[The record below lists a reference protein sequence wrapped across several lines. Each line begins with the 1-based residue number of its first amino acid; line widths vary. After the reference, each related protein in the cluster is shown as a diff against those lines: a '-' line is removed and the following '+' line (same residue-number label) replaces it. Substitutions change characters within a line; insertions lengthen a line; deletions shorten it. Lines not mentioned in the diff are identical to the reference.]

1 MGQLHSDTQDPHSRL
16 CAAGSDTLRAPQG
29 EAGQIRGCVALGRG
43 QQACTSGHGGRPGSL
58 VGLASGG
65 PRSTDAL
72 AELRSVTHRVRCE
85 EGARLAMPAWPGE
98 EHSAAPATLHHG
110 ACPSAPSASL
120 MPAYLA

>member
-1 MGQLHSDTQDPHSRL
+1 MGQLHPDTQDPHSQL
-16 CAAGSDTLRAPQG
+16 CAAGSDTLRAPQR
-29 EAGQIRGCVALGRG
+29 EAGQIGGCVALGG

-72 AELRSVTHRVRCE
+72 AKLRSVTHRVRCE
-85 EGARLAMPAWPGE
+85 EGARLAMPAWLGE

-110 ACPSAPSASL
+110 ACAPAPSASPT
-120 MPAYLA
+120 PAHLA